1 MGRRMTRVRLTMAWH
16 VGYNKI
22 RIIFETPGISM
33 MHHNQAFSA
42 SRSSANP
49 AAVVIV
55 LQNRFSQTAEVFPIL
70 PLQRVGAEIK
80 TSSEWNAV

>member
-1 MGRRMTRVRLTMAWH
+1 MTRVRLTMAWH
-16 VGYNKI
+16 AGLNEI
-22 RIIFETPGISM
+22 MRGIFETPGISM

-42 SRSSANP
+42 SRSLANP